1 MNDIIKIMAT
11 GETPIY
17 NLPYPL
23 PTDPVDVAGDIQELA
38 GRIEQI
44 LPELT
49 TPNTKIPV
57 VNNTLASIAIG
68 DPLFISGYDSLT
80 GFPEVTKSRADTVST
95 MPAIGVAA
103 SVIDPGNEGQLVVI
117 GVVDAV
123 LDTSS
128 YSSGDVLYVG
138 ETGGLTDVQPV
149 YPNYSQQIAVVL
161 EVDAT
166 DGTIAALSSG
176 NSGTPTWGQLKYN
189 S

>member
-1 MNDIIKIMAT
+1 MAT
-11 GETPIY
+11 GQTPIY
-17 NLPYPL
+17 DLPYPL
-23 PTDPVDVAGDIQELA
+23 PTDPVDVAGDIQDLA

-57 VNNTLASIAIG
+57 VNNTLSTINIG

-80 GFPEVTKSRADTVST
+80 TFPEVTKSRADTPAT

-103 SVIDPGNEGQLVVI
+103 SEITPGNEGQLVVI

-123 LDTSS
+123 IDTSD

-138 ETGGLTDVQPV
+138 ATGGLTDTQPT

-161 EVDAT
+161 KVDAT
-166 DGTIAALSSG
+166 EGTIVALSSG
-176 NSGTPTWGQLKYN
+176 NSGTPTWGQILYN